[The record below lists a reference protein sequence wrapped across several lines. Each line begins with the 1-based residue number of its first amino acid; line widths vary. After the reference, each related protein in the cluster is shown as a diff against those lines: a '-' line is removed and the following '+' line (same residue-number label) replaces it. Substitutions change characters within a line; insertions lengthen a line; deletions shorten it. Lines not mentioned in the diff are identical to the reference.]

1 MTPLD
6 PAIKGFYELPSR
18 ALLLITGTDRIRYL
32 NGQLSIDIRR
42 LQVNTSRTACLLTA
56 KGKLCAHVRIWPHG
70 DSHVIETLPD
80 LAESVQARL
89 ERYIIADDVTIS
101 KLPEAHPIY
110 HVIGSPPPSTDA
122 IQSIRIGH
130 SGFDTFQKPTD
141 LTEIAPQAVERLRII
156 HGVPMWGSEI
166 DEDTLP
172 QEARLEMTSV
182 DFDKG
187 CYVGQEVVSRLKS
200 VGRVNKRLHGFVG
213 NLASPLQTR
222 LQLHP
227 EGQPE
232 ILAGHITS
240 TAPHFDMAQTLALGY
255 LNRQSEVLTRFEVRD
270 ENGCLLGG
278 VDRREFPIL

>member
-18 ALLLITGTDRIRYL
+18 ALFLVTGTDRVRYL

-42 LQVNTSRTACLLTA
+42 LPENTSHTACLLTA

-70 DSHVIETLPD
+70 DSHIVETLPD

-89 ERYIIADDVTIS
+89 ERYIIADDVTITN
-101 KLPEAHPIY
+101 LPESRPLY
-110 HVIGSPPPSTDA
+110 HVIGSTSRPDGI
-122 IQSIRIGH
+122 IQSTRLGYL
-130 SGFDTFQKPTD
+130 GYDTFDKPID
-141 LTEIAPQAVERLRII
+141 LPETTPETVERLRII
-156 HGVPMWGSEI
+156 HGVPAWGSEI
-166 DEDTLP
+166 NEETLP

-200 VGRVNKRLHGFVG
+200 VGRVNKRLHGFIG
-213 NLASPLQTR
+213 KLEIPSQTR

-232 ILAGHITS
+232 IVAGHITS

-255 LNRQSEVLTRFEVRD
+255 LNRQSETLTRLEVRD
-270 ENGCLLGG
+270 EKGYLLGG

>member
-1 MTPLD
+1 MTPSD

-18 ALLLITGTDRIRYL
+18 ALLLVTGTDRIRYL

-42 LQVNTSRTACLLTA
+42 LPENTSRTACLLTA

-70 DSHVIETLPD
+70 DSHIVETLPD
-80 LAESVQARL
+80 LADSVQARL

-101 KLPEAHPIY
+101 SLPESRPLY
-110 HVIGSPPPSTDA
+110 HVLACPPPDSA
-122 IQSIRIGH
+122 IQSTRIGYL
-130 SGFDTFQKPTD
+130 GYDTFDKPNALQM
-141 LTEIAPQAVERLRII
+141 LTPETIERLRII
-156 HGVPMWGSEI
+156 HGTPVWGSEMN
-166 DEDTLP
+166 EETLP
-172 QEARLEMTSV
+172 QEARLELTSV

-200 VGRVNKRLHGFVG
+200 VGRVNKRLHGFIG
-213 NLASPLQTR
+213 KIEIPSQTR

-227 EGQPE
+227 EGQSE

-255 LNRQSEVLTRFEVRD
+255 LNRQSEALTRFEVRD
-270 ENGCLLGG
+270 ENGYLLGG